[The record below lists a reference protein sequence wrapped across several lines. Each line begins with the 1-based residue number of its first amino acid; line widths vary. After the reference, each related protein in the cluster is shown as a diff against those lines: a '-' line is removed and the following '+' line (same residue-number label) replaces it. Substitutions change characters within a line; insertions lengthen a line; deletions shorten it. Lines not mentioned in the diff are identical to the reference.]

1 MHVDLQILA
10 RIWLVSGMGME
21 NEWGLAVGVY
31 MGMGMMWEETWEL
44 KGKWEYWNWNGNL
57 EPISTDL

>member
-31 MGMGMMWEETWEL
+31 MGMGMMWEET
-44 KGKWEYWNWNGNL
+44 
-57 EPISTDL
+57 